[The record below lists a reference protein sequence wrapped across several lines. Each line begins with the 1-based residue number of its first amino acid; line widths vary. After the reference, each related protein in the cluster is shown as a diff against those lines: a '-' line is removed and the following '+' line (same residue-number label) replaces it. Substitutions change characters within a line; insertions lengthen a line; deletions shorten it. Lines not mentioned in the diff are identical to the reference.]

1 MKDFITKIQESCG
14 YKKSSG
20 QQSGQRVS
28 SGPLPAQKQPE
39 KRASD
44 AFDKFG
50 D

>member
-1 MKDFITKIQESCG
+1 
-14 YKKSSG
+14 
-20 QQSGQRVS
+20 VS